1 VQLKLGH
8 NRLAKSHIPHFDDP
22 NMWVSSEGMTVATG
36 GHAPRREKRRNTKSK
51 RDDDEF
57 LDASKGKEKQDPGM
71 IPSTLCVCVCS
82 FARGELV

>member
-36 GHAPRREKRRNTKSK
+36 GHAPRKEKRRNTKSK
-51 RDDDEF
+51 KDEDDFIYE
-57 LDASKGKEKQDPGM
+57 ASKGKEKDHGTGTCLLR
-71 IPSTLCVCVCS
+71 ST
-82 FARGELV
+82 A